1 MPALLDN
8 TISSTFRIRDVS
20 NSFALARAEENPFSS
35 MAPRGPKPKSSLYE
49 FPFKQRHTATDNAIA
64 DGVDV
69 ANGEVINNEANKHML
84 QGRVQKSRVV
94 VGVSD
99 MAEELGE
106 EYAVSGGLLADNVA
120 DGLVLAR
127 ENLEVTLLKNND
139 SLPYVDADNPMRMR
153 GLAHWIRNT
162 AQAELPVPSAAR
174 TPTGNLSLN
183 KAANASDVTEDNVRT
198 IMQSIASTAR
208 RTGNWD
214 VFVSPTLKAIISGW
228 ARTGEA
234 SASIAP
240 LRRFNANQKDTTMTL
255 NIQVYESDF
264 GKLRLHV
271 HYNLPSGVH
280 ALIVDM
286 TQVKLRAVRPPTLKP
301 LEYRGGGHR
310 RIIEYIY
317 GLEVSNPQAHGRI
330 TTAAA

>member
-1 MPALLDN
+1 MPDLIDN

-20 NSFALARAEENPFSS
+20 NSFALARAEENPLSS
-35 MAPRGPKPKSSLYE
+35 MVPRGPKPKSSLYE
-49 FPFKQRHTATDNAIA
+49 FPFKQRHTPSDNAIS

-69 ANGEVINNEANKHML
+69 ADAEVINNESNKHML

-106 EYAVSGGLLADNVA
+106 EYAVSGGLLADNVS

-127 ENLEVTLLKNND
+127 ENLEFTLLK
-139 SLPYVDADNPMRMR
+139 DADSQPYSSTTVPMKLR
-153 GLAHWIRNT
+153 GLPHWIRAA
-162 AQAELPVPSAAR
+162 AQAELPVPTAAR
-174 TPTGNLSLN
+174 TPAENLSLS
-183 KAANASDVTEDNVRT
+183 KATAGAVTEDNVRA
-198 IMQSIASTAR
+198 IMQSIATTAR

-214 VFVSPTLKAIISGW
+214 VFVSPAFKAVISNW
-228 ARTGEA
+228 SRTGDA
-234 SASIAP
+234 SATTAP
-240 LRRFNANQKDTTMTL
+240 LRRFNSNAKDSTMTL

-271 HYNLPSGVH
+271 HYSLPATVH

-286 TQVKLRAVRPPTLKP
+286 TAVKLRPVRPPTLKP

-310 RIIEYIY
+310 RMIEYIY

-330 TTAAA
+330 TTAAS

>member
-1 MPALLDN
+1 MPDLIDN

-49 FPFKQRHTATDNAIA
+49 FPFKQRHTPTDNAIS

-69 ANGEVINNEANKHML
+69 ADAEVINNESNKHML

-106 EYAVSGGLLADNVA
+106 EYAISGGLLADNVA

-127 ENLEVTLLKNND
+127 ENLELTLLKDTD
-139 SLPYVDADNPMRMR
+139 SRAYSNSTTPMLLR
-153 GLAHWIRNT
+153 GLSHWIRNT

-174 TPTGNLSLN
+174 TP
-183 KAANASDVTEDNVRT
+183 AANLLLSTAVTAVNEDAVRT
-198 IMQSIASTAR
+198 IMQSIATTAR
-208 RTGNWD
+208 RTGTWD
-214 VFVSPTLKAIISGW
+214 VFVSPAFKAIVSGW
-228 ARTGEA
+228 SRTGEPIGTA
-234 SASIAP
+234 VP
-240 LRRFNANQKDTTMTL
+240 LRRFNANQKDSTMSL

-271 HYNLPSGVH
+271 HYSLPAGVH

-310 RIIEYIY
+310 RMIEYIY

-330 TTAAA
+330 TSAAA

>member
-1 MPALLDN
+1 MPDLIDN

-20 NSFALARAEENPFSS
+20 NSFALARAEENPLSS
-35 MAPRGPKPKSSLYE
+35 MVPRGPKPKSSLYE
-49 FPFKQRHTATDNAIA
+49 FPFKQRHTPSDNAIS

-69 ANGEVINNEANKHML
+69 ADAEVINNESNKHML

-106 EYAVSGGLLADNVA
+106 EYAVSGGLLADNVS

-127 ENLEVTLLKNND
+127 ENLEFTLLKDTD
-139 SLPYVDADNPMRMR
+139 SQPYSSTTVPMRMR
-153 GLAHWIRNT
+153 GLPHWIRNT

-174 TPTGNLSLN
+174 TPAENLSLS
-183 KAANASDVTEDNVRT
+183 KATAAAVTEDNVRA
-198 IMQSIASTAR
+198 IMQSIATTAR

-214 VFVSPTLKAIISGW
+214 VFVSPAFKAVISAW
-228 ARTGEA
+228 SRTGEV
-234 SASIAP
+234 SATTAP
-240 LRRFNANQKDTTMTL
+240 LRRFNANAKDSTMTL

-271 HYNLPSGVH
+271 HYSLPATVH

-286 TQVKLRAVRPPTLKP
+286 TQVKLRPVRPPTLKP

-310 RIIEYIY
+310 RMIEYIY

-330 TTAAA
+330 TSAAA

>member
-1 MPALLDN
+1 MPDLIDH

-20 NSFALARAEENPFSS
+20 NSFALARAEENPFAS

-69 ANGEVINNEANKHML
+69 ANGEVINNESNKHML

-106 EYAVSGGLLADNVA
+106 EYAVSGGLLADNVS

-139 SLPYVDADNPMRMR
+139 SSPYVDDTNPMKMR

-174 TPTGNLSLN
+174 TPVGNLALS
-183 KAANASDVTEDNVRT
+183 KAAATDVKEDDVRL
-198 IMQSIASTAR
+198 IMESIATTAR
-208 RTGNWD
+208 RTGSWD
-214 VFVSPTLKAIISGW
+214 VFVSPKMKAVISGW

-286 TQVKLRAVRPPTLKP
+286 SQVKLRAVRPPTLKP

-310 RIIEYIY
+310 RMIEYIY

-330 TTAAA
+330 TSAAA

>member
-1 MPALLDN
+1 MPDLLDS

-49 FPFKQRHTATDNAIA
+49 FPWKQRHTPTDNAIS

-69 ANGEVINNEANKHML
+69 ENAEVINNEANKYML

-127 ENLEVTLLKNND
+127 ENLEVTLLKNSD
-139 SLPYVDADNPMRMR
+139 SSPYTDSANPMRMR

-174 TPTGNLSLN
+174 TPTGNLLLSQ
-183 KAANASDVTEDNVRT
+183 ANATDVIEDEVRT

-214 VFVSPTLKAIISGW
+214 VFVSPAFKAVISGW
-228 ARTGEA
+228 ARTGDA
-234 SASIAP
+234 SATTAP
-240 LRRFNANQKDTTMTL
+240 LRRFNANAKDSTMTL

-271 HYNLPSGVH
+271 HYSLPSGVH

-310 RIIEYIY
+310 RMIEYIY